1 MGDIQLGFTMEQEA
15 KNVLVVVQNQCDRA
29 AIYHLMI
36 AKTRVKPTARLV
48 EVFSAIQ
55 GEGLNVGTR
64 QIFIRFGL
72 CDLRCHFC
80 DSPHTWNAPSMCKIE
95 RSPGLRDFEIHSNPV
110 PLPILIEWVE
120 RQNLPSLHDSIS
132 LTGGE
137 PLLHAPFLAQF
148 LPIVRS
154 LTHLPIYLETGG
166 HRPEEL
172 GLILPYLDSV
182 GMDLKLPSVSG
193 ETYWTEHKKFLQIC
207 FDANLEIFV
216 KIIVSQKTEP
226 AELERSAMLVAA
238 VSQDIPIFLQ
248 PVTPLADP
256 EKFSQVPVTAPTP
269 DQVLGWQALMKQF
282 VKSVRVIPQTHK
294 MLNQM

>member
-1 MGDIQLGFTMEQEA
+1 
-15 KNVLVVVQNQCDRA
+15 
-29 AIYHLMI
+29 MI
-36 AKTRVKPTARLV
+36 AKTIVKPTARLV
-48 EVFSAIQ
+48 ELFSAIQ

-80 DSPHTWNAPSMCKIE
+80 DSAHTWNAPSVCKIE

-110 PLPILIEWVE
+110 SLPILLQWVE

-148 LPIVRS
+148 LPEVRS
-154 LTHLPIYLETGG
+154 HTNLPIYLETGG
-166 HRPEEL
+166 HRPEQL
-172 GLILPYLDSV
+172 GMILPYLDSV

-193 ETYWTEHKKFLQIC
+193 ETHWQEHEKFIKMC
-207 FDANLEIFV
+207 FDANLEVFI
-216 KIIVSQKTEP
+216 KIIVSQRTDTD
-226 AELERSAMLVAA
+226 ELKRAAILVAE
-238 VSQDIPIFLQ
+238 VSENIPIFIQ
-248 PVTPLADP
+248 PVTPLA
-256 EKFSQVPVTAPTP
+256 ETEQFSQVPVLIPSPNA
-269 DQVLGWQALMKQF
+269 VLEWQALMKQF

-294 MLNQM
+294 MLKQM